1 MYIIIYCCRIPESR
15 SNYILDTINNK
26 DSLKFPDLSTRYEHG
41 LGYTS
46 KNVPYT
52 RYTPN
57 EWFQRQVK
65 YYNEADSCRHFS
77 ERIRNDALRI
87 IR

>member
-1 MYIIIYCCRIPESR
+1 M
-15 SNYILDTINNK
+15 LDTANTIN
-26 DSLKFPDLSTRYEHG
+26 SLKLPNLVT
-41 LGYTS
+41 GYQRGS
-46 KNVPYT
+46 GHIWKNAFYT

-57 EWFQRQVK
+57 EWFQKQVK

-77 ERIRNDALRI
+77 ERVRNDALRI